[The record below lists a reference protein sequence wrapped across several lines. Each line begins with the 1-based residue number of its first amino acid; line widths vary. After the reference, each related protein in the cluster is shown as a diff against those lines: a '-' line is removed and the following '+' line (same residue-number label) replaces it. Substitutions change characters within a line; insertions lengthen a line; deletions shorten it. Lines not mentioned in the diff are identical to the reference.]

1 MYVCSRLGVGEV
13 RQSSPMLATCGR
25 REQMR
30 LVTAVFATAAI
41 VALPVGV
48 WAQEV
53 FPDVEYIQGRTGF
66 PEKIKGKLVIQE
78 TGLTFFTKHD
88 STVFTV
94 PLATIKDVTNS
105 LQTDPGSVG
114 RKLMLGMFAS
124 KREEFLY
131 LNTETSERAEA
142 IVFKCHKKNTSPD
155 MMAKIKFQMTKAK
168 SAPADTTKLAADTS
182 KH

>member
-1 MYVCSRLGVGEV
+1 MQV
-13 RQSSPMLATCGR
+13 TCGR
-25 REQMR
+25 REKMK
-30 LVTAVFATAAI
+30 LVAAVLATAAT
-41 VALPVGV
+41 VALPVRV
-48 WAQEV
+48 WAQDV

-78 TGLTFFTKHD
+78 TGLAFVTKND

-94 PLATIKDVTNS
+94 PIATIKDVTNS

-131 LNTETSERAEA
+131 LNTETPDRAEA
-142 IVFKCHKKNTSPD
+142 IVFKCHKKNSSPD
-155 MMAKIKFQMTKAK
+155 MMAKIKFQVARLK
-168 SAPADTTKLAADTS
+168 PAATDTTR
-182 KH
+182 H

>member
-1 MYVCSRLGVGEV
+1 MKLVAAVIAAAAGV
-13 RQSSPMLATCGR
+13 
-25 REQMR
+25 
-30 LVTAVFATAAI
+30 
-41 VALPVGV
+41 VAPVQV
-48 WAQEV
+48 WAQDV

-66 PEKIKGKLVIQE
+66 SEKMKGRLVISA
-78 TGLTFFTKHD
+78 TDVAFMKGD

-114 RKLMLGMFAS
+114 RKLMLGVFSS

-131 LNTETSERAEA
+131 LNTETAERAEA

-155 MMAKIKFQMTKAK
+155 MMAKIKFQMAKTKP
-168 SAPADTTKLAADTS
+168 APADTAKLAADTS

>member
-13 RQSSPMLATCGR
+13 RHSSPMLATCGR

-66 PEKIKGKLVIQE
+66 PE
-78 TGLTFFTKHD
+78 
-88 STVFTV
+88 
-94 PLATIKDVTNS
+94 TIKDVTNS

-142 IVFKCHKKNTSPD
+142 IVFKCHKKNSSPD
-155 MMAKIKFQMTKAK
+155 MMAKIKFQIARLKPVAT
-168 SAPADTTKLAADTS
+168 DTTG
-182 KH
+182 H

>member
-1 MYVCSRLGVGEV
+1 MKLITAV
-13 RQSSPMLATCGR
+13 LATA
-25 REQMR
+25 
-30 LVTAVFATAAI
+30 VT
-41 VALPVGV
+41 VALPVGL
-48 WAQEV
+48 WAQDV

-66 PEKIKGKLVIQE
+66 PEKIKGKLSIQE
-78 TGLTFFTKHD
+78 TGLTFSTKHD

-131 LNTETSERAEA
+131 LNTETPDRAEA
-142 IVFKCHKKNTSPD
+142 IVFKCHKKNSSPD
-155 MMAKIKFQMTKAK
+155 MMAKIKFQMTRLEPVAT
-168 SAPADTTKLAADTS
+168 DTTR
-182 KH
+182 H

>member
-1 MYVCSRLGVGEV
+1 MARAFVFDARLTRPYVRLQSAWCGGGTTLLSDASHV
-13 RQSSPMLATCGR
+13 RTEGADEARYRGIRHGSHCCAAR
-25 REQMR
+25 R
-30 LVTAVFATAAI
+30 
-41 VALPVGV
+41 V

-124 KREEFLY
+124 KRGAGALARF
-131 LNTETSERAEA
+131 
-142 IVFKCHKKNTSPD
+142 
-155 MMAKIKFQMTKAK
+155 
-168 SAPADTTKLAADTS
+168 APCRTF
-182 KH
+182 